1 MTPAA
6 PSLLSTRP
14 VLVTGGAGFIGV
26 NLADRLAS
34 EGYSVLIF
42 DSLVRPGVED
52 NLEWLKSS
60 HSDKISFACCDLRD
74 RAAVTEAVRDCRA
87 VFHFAAQVAVT
98 TSLVEPRFDF
108 DVNVGG
114 TISLLEV
121 LRLSNPHAPMLFA
134 STNKVY
140 GNLSD
145 VELERQMR
153 LAAAEIDAVIVAP
166 GRIDQRD
173 PHDTS
178 SLRPATLRPGAG
190 TLASSSGWPW
200 SQSANSAMPCRQ
212 PSGDGRLSSVVIR
225 RVSATK

>member
-26 NLADRLAS
+26 NLADRLAR
-34 EGYSVLIF
+34 EGYSVLVF
-42 DSLVRPGVED
+42 DSLARPGVEE

-74 RAAVTEAVRDCRA
+74 RAAVGEAVRDCRA

-98 TSLVEPRFDF
+98 TSLIEPRFDF

-114 TISLLEV
+114 TISLLES
-121 LRLSNPHAPMLFA
+121 LRLNNPRAPMLFA

-145 VELERQMR
+145 VELQREDDRYLPQ
-153 LAAAEIDAVIVAP
+153 DA
-166 GRIDQRD
+166 D
-173 PHDTS
+173 
-178 SLRPATLRPGAG
+178 LRGHGVDESRP
-190 TLASSSGWPW
+190 
-200 SQSANSAMPCRQ
+200 
-212 PSGDGRLSSVVIR
+212 
-225 RVSATK
+225 